1 MRFVLDNS
9 VVMRWLFVD
18 GSKADKEY
26 SIGILSLLEDIE
38 NQAVTPS
45 IWPLEVAN
53 VLARGESQG
62 LLTEARSAEFSS
74 LLERMA
80 IQVEVETS
88 AHALGSILQLA
99 RRFNLSSYDA
109 SYLDLALRN
118 GIPLATLDKELMRAA
133 GKTAVKVVSV

>member
-62 LLTEARSAEFSS
+62 LLTEARSAEFSG